1 VPDILQLSRL
11 TKAFGGL
18 VAVSDVTFA
27 VGEREIVG
35 LIGPNGAGKTT
46 LFNTVT
52 GYLPPT
58 AGRVQFAGR
67 DVTGYPA
74 YRLAA
79 LGVGRTFQIVR
90 PFPRLSVLENVMVG
104 AFLRHPGRAAA
115 ERHAW
120 EVLSLVGLRDL
131 AARPAASLTLA
142 GRKRV
147 EVGRALALEPRLL
160 LLDEVVA
167 GLNPTEVDGMV
178 KLILQVRERGMTVLI
193 VEHVMR
199 VIMRIC
205 DRIVVLQSGRK
216 IAEGSPQEMA
226 RDPVVVE
233 AYLGASGAADAGR

>member
-1 VPDILQLSRL
+1 MPDVLQLSGL

-18 VAVSDVTFA
+18 VAVSDVTFT
-27 VGEREIVG
+27 VGDREIVG

-46 LFNTVT
+46 LFNAVT
-52 GYLPPT
+52 GYLAPT
-58 AGRVQFAGR
+58 AGRVQFAGH

-74 YRLAA
+74 YRMAA

-104 AFLRHPGRAAA
+104 AFLRHPRRAAA
-115 ERHAW
+115 ERHARD
-120 EVLSLVGLRDL
+120 VLSLIGLRDV
-131 AARPAASLTLA
+131 AHRPAASLTLA

-167 GLNPTEVDGMV
+167 GLNPTEVDRIV
-178 KLILQVRERGMTVLI
+178 DLILQVRDRGITVLI

-216 IAEGSPQEMA
+216 IAEGTPRDVA
-226 RDPVVVE
+226 RNPIVVE
-233 AYLGASGAADAGR
+233 AYLGAAGAADASR

>member
-1 VPDILQLSRL
+1 MSDVLQLSRL
-11 TKAFGGL
+11 TKVFGGL

-27 VGEREIVG
+27 VGDGEIVG

-46 LFNTVT
+46 LFNAVT
-52 GYLPPT
+52 GYLPLT
-58 AGRVQFAGR
+58 TGRVQFAGR

-74 YRLAA
+74 YRMAA

-104 AFLRHPGRAAA
+104 AFLRHPRRAAA
-115 ERHAW
+115 ERRAW
-120 EVLSLVGLRDL
+120 DALSFVGLHEL
-131 AARPAASLTLA
+131 AHRSAASLTLA

-167 GLNPTEVDGMV
+167 GLNSTEIDRMVD
-178 KLILQVRERGMTVLI
+178 LILQVRARGITVLI

-216 IAEGSPQEMA
+216 IAEGSPQQVA
-226 RDPVVVE
+226 GDPVVVE
-233 AYLGASGAADAGR
+233 AYLGAAGGADAVR

>member
-1 VPDILQLSRL
+1 VPDVLQLSRL

-18 VAVSDVTFA
+18 VAVSDVTFTVA
-27 VGEREIVG
+27 DREIVG

-46 LFNTVT
+46 LFNAVT

-58 AGRVQFAGR
+58 AGRVRFDGR

-104 AFLRHPGRAAA
+104 AFLRHPRRAAA
-115 ERHAW
+115 ERRAW
-120 EVLSLVGLRDL
+120 EVLQLVGLGEL
-131 AARPAASLTLA
+131 ASRPAASLTLA

-167 GLNPTEVDGMV
+167 GLNPTEVDRMV
-178 KLILQVRERGMTVLI
+178 DLILQMRDRGMTVLI

-199 VIMRIC
+199 FIMRIC

-216 IAEGSPQEMA
+216 IAEGSPQEVA

-233 AYLGASGAADAGR
+233 AYLGASGGADAVR